1 MPARVLIIVALTITA
16 ATAQT
21 VDLNKLPSMDYSD
34 WPEVTKLTGRHV
46 EAIDVALH
54 AFREYPSFST
64 SGDLKHF
71 TVELRRRDDKLAVSF
86 FPEYHERSSRSL
98 PGRNK
103 HGTYITYFVSLRSLK
118 VIAYTFER
126 D

>member
-1 MPARVLIIVALTITA
+1 MTRRLVLLIGLVVSLASARA
-16 ATAQT
+16 
-21 VDLNKLPSMDYSD
+21 VDLNKLPSMTYAD
-34 WPEVTKLTGRHV
+34 WPEVTKLSGRHV

-54 AFREYPSFST
+54 AFREYPFST
-64 SGDLKHF
+64 SRDLKHF
-71 TVELRRRDDKLAVSF
+71 TIELRRRGDKLAVSF

-103 HGTYITYFVSLRSLK
+103 FGTYITYFVSLSSLK
-118 VIAYTFER
+118 IVAYTFER

>member
-1 MPARVLIIVALTITA
+1 MTTRVLIILALSLTV

-21 VDLNKLPSMDYSD
+21 VDLNKLPSMDYSG
-34 WPEVTKLTGRHV
+34 WPEVAKLTGRHV
-46 EAIDVALH
+46 EAVDVALH

-71 TVELRRRDDKLAVSF
+71 TVELRRRGDKLAVSF

-103 HGTYITYFVSLRSLK
+103 FGTYITYFVSLSSLK
-118 VIAYTFER
+118 IVAYTFER